1 MNARRILVPTFVLSL
16 LVLSACA
23 GGDGQTGTQVQPFIG
38 GNVGIDI
45 GLTEGAPPPYVMDG
59 GRMPFG
65 FGVVLTN
72 VGEADVGGPENP
84 YLTVAL
90 EGFLPQVFG
99 ITQTEQT
106 LSPGTVL
113 TGAQKNFDGTVI
125 RGGIANF
132 MFQNL
137 NYQSDLQ
144 GDTVVNFLVNVCYDY
159 ENWATVPLCFKSDI
173 QETAQDAQIC
183 TLRGEKLPS
192 NSGGPVQVVS
202 LVQQP
207 IDPYRV
213 MVNMVVEHVGTGQI
227 YGRAQGEDCDPA
239 SMNFN
244 KNIVDV
250 SVTSQA
256 NLAISCASLGGSPSG
271 QLTLYQ
277 GAPVTLT
284 CTVDGSVGAGGQ
296 RAFTELL
303 TVNMKYRYGESVLQP
318 VVVQAIG

>member
-1 MNARRILVPTFVLSL
+1 MFVLSL
-16 LVLSACA
+16 LVLAACSSGGGQA
-23 GGDGQTGTQVQPFIG
+23 GSQVQPFIG

-84 YLTVAL
+84 YLTVSL

-99 ITQTEQT
+99 ITETKQT
-106 LSPGTVL
+106 LPPGTVL
-113 TGAQKNFDGTVI
+113 TGAKKNFDGTVI

-137 NYQSDLQ
+137 NYQGDLQ

-183 TLRGEKLPS
+183 TLRGEKLPN

-213 MVNMVVEHVGTGQI
+213 MVNMVIEHVGTGQV
-227 YGRAQGEDCDPA
+227 YGRAPDEDCDPS

-244 KNIVDV
+244 KNVIEV
-250 SVTSQA
+250 SVSSQA
-256 NLAISCASLGGSPSG
+256 NLAISCASLGGSNSG
-271 QLTLYQ
+271 KLTLYQ

-303 TVNMKYRYGESVLQP
+303 TVNMKYRYGESILQP